1 MIATGLV
8 LASLQPVAAIVYG
21 QPTGAAFGNVGSMV
35 EVRGQDTLQW
45 CSGTLIRDGHGD
57 GSNRGVFLTA
67 AHCTA
72 AIEEE
77 GLTLAD
83 IRITFASDGVSDL
96 IPVTGLYQHPK
107 YGHKQS
113 NPYDIAVLY
122 FDEQTAET
130 PATLAGD
137 GYLSA
142 LGQQGL
148 RTQTF
153 TTVGYGV
160 VRGEKTGGFKA
171 IDWESMDRHYATQHV
186 QSIERAWLTL
196 AMNDRNEKNGGTCY
210 GDSGGPHFHQAG
222 AGLVLVALT
231 VTGDAVCKAA
241 DKTYR
246 IDTPWAAAFLEDAL
260 GS

>member
-1 MIATGLV
+1 
-8 LASLQPVAAIVYG
+8 
-21 QPTGAAFGNVGSMV
+21 MV
-35 EVRGQDTLQW
+35 EVHGQDVSQW
-45 CSGTLIRDGHGD
+45 CSGTLIRDGRGD
-57 GSNRGVFLTA
+57 GSDVGVFLTA

-83 IRITFASDGVSDL
+83 IRITFASDGVSGL
-96 IPVTGLYQHPK
+96 IPVTGLYQHPR
-107 YGHKQS
+107 YGHQQS

-122 FDEQTAET
+122 FDRRTGAT
-130 PATLAGD
+130 PATLAEA
-137 GYLSA
+137 GYLSE

-148 RTQTF
+148 RQQTF
-153 TTVGYGV
+153 VTVGYGI
-160 VRGEKTGGFKA
+160 VRDEKTGGYRSM
-171 IDWESMDRHYATQHV
+171 DWNSVDRHYATQHA
-186 QSIERAWLTL
+186 QSIEKAWLTL
-196 AMNDRNEKNGGTCY
+196 AMNDRNDSNGGTCY

-222 AGLVLVALT
+222 ASLVLVALT

-260 GS
+260 DS